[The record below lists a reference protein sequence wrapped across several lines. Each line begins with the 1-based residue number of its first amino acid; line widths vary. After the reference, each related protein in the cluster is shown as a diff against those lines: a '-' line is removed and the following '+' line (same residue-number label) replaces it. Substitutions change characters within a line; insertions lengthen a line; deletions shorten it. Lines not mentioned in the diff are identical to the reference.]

1 MQKNKLDDVSIP
13 NLPMG
18 NSIEPDPVGTTQT
31 NPNIGKTIFFSYFFF
46 NSKHLSIYLYICIF
60 YVVELLEEIPLPG
73 EFMTRQC
80 METTLPRYF
89 SWTINESLGIVYCQ
103 SYTNLNQTCF
113 IKTVRFDTTDKVSF
127 LLNGKKFHHKE

>member
-1 MQKNKLDDVSIP
+1 MTSPFQTCQWVTLSSLIQWVQHKQIRILVKLFVF
-13 NLPMG
+13 L
-18 NSIEPDPVGTTQT
+18 
-31 NPNIGKTIFFSYFFF
+31 FFF